1 MSNFNLVFIEQQEA
15 ELRDQL
21 FAVKDVEG
29 AAYVLMRECKIAGDP
44 WERRSRTKLVVR
56 EIIPIPAEDRVS
68 SSAQHVTWDT
78 KGFVALLQR
87 CQREELVVGIA
98 HCHPRGPQDF
108 SVQDDENES
117 ELLRT
122 ACNRNGPSAKLVSI
136 LFYEDGG
143 IRARV
148 WQFPKH
154 KADCKSVA
162 VFGERFRFHFP
173 AAPSPVSEVFAR
185 QVLAFG
191 PSLMAQLKALRVGI
205 IGAGGTGSATA
216 MLAARA
222 GAGQIVV
229 VDDDIVEPT
238 NLNRLHGATQSDADA
253 MMGKADIAAR
263 EIARMGLG
271 VRVVPLKGWA
281 NSPLVRDALK
291 SCDVIFCCTDDNA
304 GRIFL
309 NRLAY
314 FYFIPVID
322 MGLAMAV
329 AKPPAVG
336 MADISARV
344 TTILPPETCL
354 LCRDAVD
361 TELAREE
368 DLRRRNPTEYDRQ
381 KREAYVRGEGN
392 PNPAVVTFTTE
403 VACMAV
409 NELLN
414 RIVGY
419 RKREM
424 GSEHRRRF
432 LFCED
437 RATSASPR
445 NTCPICASK
454 LYWGMADAE
463 PFLDLVG

>member
-1 MSNFNLVFIEQQEA
+1 MSNFNLVFVEQQEA
-15 ELRDQL
+15 ELRDL
-21 FAVKDVEG
+21 LYAAKGIEG
-29 AAYVLMRECKIAGDP
+29 AAYVLMRECKIASDP
-44 WERRSRTKLVVR
+44 WERRSRTKFVVR
-56 EIIPIPAEDRVS
+56 EIVPISDEHRVS
-68 SSAQHVTWDT
+68 SSGQHVTWDT

-87 CQREELVVGIA
+87 CQREQLVLGIA
-98 HCHPRGPQDF
+98 HCHPRGPNDF
-108 SVQDDENES
+108 SDQDDKNEA

-122 ACNRNGPSAKLVSI
+122 AFNRNGSNTKLVSI

-154 KADCKSVA
+154 MENCKSVA
-162 VFGERFRFHFP
+162 VLGERFRFHFP
-173 AAPSPVSEVFAR
+173 NASSPISDVFSR

-191 PSLMAQLKALRVGI
+191 PSLMSQLKALRVGI
-205 IGAGGTGSATA
+205 IGGGGTGSATA

-222 GAGQIVV
+222 GAGQIVI

-253 MMGKADIAAR
+253 MMSKADVAAR

-271 VRVVPLKGWA
+271 VRVIPLKGWA
-281 NSPLVRDALK
+281 NAPHVRDALK
-291 SCDVIFCCTDDNA
+291 SCDIIFCCTDDNS

-344 TTILPPETCL
+344 TIILPPETCL

-361 TELAREE
+361 TNLAREE

-445 NTCPICASK
+445 NSCPVCADRF
-454 LYWGMADAE
+454 YWGMADAE

>member
-1 MSNFNLVFIEQQEA
+1 MSNFNLVFLEQQEA
-15 ELRDQL
+15 ELRDLL
-21 FAVKDVEG
+21 FATKGVEG
-29 AAYVLMRECKIAGDP
+29 VAYVLLRECNIGSDP
-44 WERRSRTKLVVR
+44 WERRARTKLVVR
-56 EIIPIPAEDRVS
+56 EIVPIPAAHRVS
-68 SSAQHVTWDT
+68 SSSQHVTWDT
-78 KGFVALLQR
+78 RGFVELLQR
-87 CQREELVVGIA
+87 SQREELILAIA
-98 HCHPRGPQDF
+98 HCHPNGPGYFSQQDN
-108 SVQDDENES
+108 ENEA
-117 ELLRT
+117 ELFRT
-122 ACNRNGPSAKLVSI
+122 ACNRNGSGTKLASI

-154 KADCKSVA
+154 KTDCISVA
-162 VFGERFRFHFP
+162 VFGDRFRFHFP
-173 AAPSPVSEVFAR
+173 AAPSPTSPVFAR

-191 PSLMAQLKALRVGI
+191 PALMTQLRALRVGI
-205 IGAGGTGSATA
+205 IGGGGTGSATA

-222 GAGQIVV
+222 GAGQIVI

-238 NLNRLHGATQSDADA
+238 NLNRLHGATQADADA
-253 MMGKADIAAR
+253 MLSKADVVAR

-281 NSPLVRDALK
+281 NAAHVRDALK
-291 SCDVIFCCTDDNA
+291 ACDFIFCCTDDNS

-329 AKPPAVG
+329 AKPPARG

-361 TELAREE
+361 PDLAREE
-368 DLRRRNPTEYDRQ
+368 DLRRRNPSEYDRQ

-437 RATSASPR
+437 RVTSASSR

-454 LYWGMADAE
+454 FYWGMADTE

>member
-1 MSNFNLVFIEQQEA
+1 MSNFNLLLIEPQEA
-15 ELRDQL
+15 ELRDL
-21 FAVKDVEG
+21 LYAKAGVEG
-29 AAYVLMRECKIAGDP
+29 AAYVLMREYKIDNDP
-44 WERRSRTKLVVR
+44 WARRSRTKLVVR
-56 EIIPIPAEDRVS
+56 EIVPILPEHQLS
-68 SSAQHVTWDT
+68 SSGQHVTWDT

-87 CQREELVVGIA
+87 CQREDLILGIA
-98 HCHPRGPQDF
+98 HCHPRGPRTF
-108 SVQDDENES
+108 SEQDDLNEA

-122 ACNRNGPSAKLVSI
+122 ACNRNGTGTKLVSI
-136 LFYEDGG
+136 LFYDDGG

-148 WQFPKH
+148 WQFPKN
-154 KADCKSVA
+154 KADCTSVA
-162 VFGERFRFHFP
+162 VFGERFRFHTPEVLSP
-173 AAPSPVSEVFAR
+173 ASDIFAR
-185 QVLAFG
+185 QALAFG

-205 IGAGGTGSATA
+205 IGVGGTGSATA

-222 GAGQIVV
+222 GIGQIVII
-229 VDDDIVEPT
+229 DDDIVEPT

-253 MMGKADIAAR
+253 MASKADVAAR

-271 VRVVPLKGWA
+271 ARVVPLKGWA
-281 NSPLVRDALK
+281 NAAHVRDALK
-291 SCDVIFCCTDDNA
+291 SCDVIFCCTDDNS

-329 AKPPAVG
+329 AKPPATG

-361 TELAREE
+361 SELAREE
-368 DLRRRNPTEYDRQ
+368 DLRRRNPAEYDRQ
-381 KREAYVRGEGN
+381 KREAYVRGEGH

-419 RKREM
+419 RKRDM

-437 RATSASPR
+437 RSTSAAPR
-445 NTCPICASK
+445 SSCPICASRD
-454 LYWGMADAE
+454 YWGMGDVE